1 MNEENYVGHR
11 SQLYG
16 VEEHRLVGGK
26 GDGMR
31 LFQIKNGRGID
42 FTVSADRCADISRL
56 SLHGVNVGYFGPC
69 GYVAPQYYDG
79 AGFGFLKSFTAG
91 FLTTCGFTTIGSPST
106 DEGED
111 LPLHGNISHVPAEEI
126 HYEIGA
132 DEILVRATMTDAS
145 LFGRKL
151 TMTRTI
157 ACGLSS
163 NKIRISDKIANRG
176 SETSPLMLLYHVNIG
191 YPLLDETSDLRIP
204 STEVIPRDARAK
216 EGIGE
221 WSRMLPPQHGFAEQC
236 YYHRF
241 GGKNGRAKIFNDRA
255 GVGLSVNF
263 ETGNLPSLVQWKM
276 MGEKEYVLG
285 LEPCNSTIEGRK
297 AARENGTLK
306 FIAPGEEQTFGFE
319 VELFDSRKLWEASN

>member
-216 EGIGE
+216 EASASGPECSLRSTASQSNAITTA
-221 WSRMLPPQHGFAEQC
+221 SAEKTDARKYSTTGQESAFPSISKPATF
-236 YYHRF
+236 RRSSN
-241 GGKNGRAKIFNDRA
+241 GK
-255 GVGLSVNF
+255 
-263 ETGNLPSLVQWKM
+263 
-276 MGEKEYVLG
+276 
-285 LEPCNSTIEGRK
+285 
-297 AARENGTLK
+297 
-306 FIAPGEEQTFGFE
+306 
-319 VELFDSRKLWEASN
+319 